1 MLKASEG
8 EREKNL
14 VRINDNE
21 KKYFG
26 RQKMA
31 INVAIKNLNV
41 VGGRKSKHRKR
52 VPQRR
57 KEAFRIEVVDTL

>member
-1 MLKASEG
+1 MK
-8 EREKNL
+8 
-14 VRINDNE
+14 

-52 VPQRR
+52 VPQQR
-57 KEAFRIEVVDTL
+57 K